1 MSPTTCC
8 LGLFFILFPCH
19 VKCVA
24 FSQSPSLTVKDGRE
38 AEIHCSHDD
47 SNLLVMLWYQQRQAS
62 MTLIG
67 YSYGTTEPNYEGLFE
82 ERFRQK
88 REENLKGTL
97 VISKLTVADSAVYFC
112 AASRTVMWLYVSLSP
127 KT

>member
-1 MSPTTCC
+1 
-8 LGLFFILFPCH
+8 
-19 VKCVA
+19 KCVA
-24 FSQSPSLTVKDGRE
+24 FRQSPSLTVKDGRE

-62 MTLIG
+62 PGMTLIG